1 MEETNEVKEC
11 PAMLP
16 DEDTP
21 LPYKPEGRLA
31 RRLEKQDRNNQES
44 NSPYPYIPEEKVKA
58 VQLKRLAEESK
69 NS

>member
-44 NSPYPYIPEEKVKA
+44 NSPYPYIPE
-58 VQLKRLAEESK
+58 
-69 NS
+69 